1 MDRALP
7 VDALLPRTGTLHM
20 TKSFRTIG
28 ILALLALGACAQDR
42 HPIDRQ
48 LSQLRPDAVVPLVG
62 LEWPAG
68 TLLCPL
74 TPYQDRVP
82 DSAFAAARVNDFL
95 KRKQFVGD
103 EGHWSLVVIK
113 PAPAGDDGIE
123 HLIFKRGNYDVV
135 TEEKLVAEAAKA
147 QSRTFT
153 QQACVPV
160 ELARVLVTRDQS
172 QRNLVSFGTS

>member
-1 MDRALP
+1 MK
-7 VDALLPRTGTLHM
+7 
-20 TKSFRTIG
+20 KSFRTIG

-48 LSQLRPDAVVPLVG
+48 LSQMRPDAVVPLMG

-82 DSAFAAARVNDFL
+82 DGALAAARVNDFL

-103 EGHWSLVVIK
+103 EGHWSLVVVK

-135 TEEKLVAEAAKA
+135 TEEKRVAQAAKA
-147 QSRTFT
+147 QSQTFT

>member
-1 MDRALP
+1 
-7 VDALLPRTGTLHM
+7 M

-28 ILALLALGACAQDR
+28 ILALLVLGACAQDR

-48 LSQLRPDAVVPLVG
+48 LSQLRPDAVVPLMG

-82 DSAFAAARVNDFL
+82 DGALAAARVNDFL

-103 EGHWSLVVIK
+103 EGHWSLVVVK
-113 PAPAGDDGIE
+113 PALAGDGGIE
-123 HLIFKRGNYDVV
+123 HLLFKRGNYDVV
-135 TEEKLVAEAAKA
+135 TEEKRVAEAAKL

-160 ELARVLVTRDQS
+160 EQAHVLVIRDRS